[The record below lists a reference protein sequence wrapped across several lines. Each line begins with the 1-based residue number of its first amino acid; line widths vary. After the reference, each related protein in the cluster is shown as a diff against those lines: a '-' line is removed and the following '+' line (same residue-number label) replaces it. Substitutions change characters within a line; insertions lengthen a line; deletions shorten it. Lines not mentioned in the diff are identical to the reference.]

1 MDAAE
6 KKAIYTIVERNQGK
20 SYWVRIGTGFVNK
33 DGSITVKLDAVPVNG
48 TLQVREW
55 ESPEVRALEMRKRAE
70 QNAAARSAV
79 A

>member
-70 QNAAARSAV
+70 QNAAAHSAV

>member
-6 KKAIYTIVERNQGK
+6 KKTIYTIVERKDGK
-20 SYWVRIGTGFVNK
+20 SYWVRIGTGFVNR

-48 TLQVREW
+48 VLQVREW
-55 ESPEVRALEMRKRAE
+55 EAPEVRAEARKRAE
-70 QNAAARSAV
+70 QSAAQRAV